1 MKLMFY
7 FVESDRPIL
16 AFVASKTNIFQSYRI
31 DVDKAVEFLFCLIA
45 NTHAAAQLIIATGMQ
60 TTNVDTYVLWDRMT
74 NLAAVGVRAEA
85 MAVLASEAIA
95 AADVAMR
102 AAAADVETN
111 AAHMQTTSKLPTLTE
126 TSLLMNGSDS
136 DRCDHTSCNCERAA
150 AVAAGGVN
158 AVRATITQI
167 VRPAVLLRPT
177 TTLTTPITATMCR
190 PTSRSCPKS
199 RNVDP
204 IMAEASVA
212 TRKTTPET
220 RMLVKLKRHMTSS

>member
-1 MKLMFY
+1 MYVDNDFIWWISPRLAASHIFSTQFFFKVTKNHLVMKLMFY

-102 AAAADVETN
+102 AAAADVAMRAAAADVETN

-136 DRCDHTSCNCERAA
+136 DRCDHTSCIYERAA
-150 AVAAGGVN
+150 VVAREG
-158 AVRATITQI
+158 
-167 VRPAVLLRPT
+167 
-177 TTLTTPITATMCR
+177 
-190 PTSRSCPKS
+190 
-199 RNVDP
+199 
-204 IMAEASVA
+204 
-212 TRKTTPET
+212 
-220 RMLVKLKRHMTSS
+220 